1 MTRDDVLSK
10 VLGSRWSEGK
20 LERLVARERKAGN
33 WLAAGKII
41 YCQEEVDAAFVAA
54 VTRQSTPG
62 PRDLKIE
69 MQEYD
74 VRAGGSWAYIHRDPE
89 GTPYGFS
96 GVFHSVSPDRIV
108 QTFEF
113 DGYPGHVSL
122 ESVAFEDLGG
132 RTRLRVHAVYQTVE
146 DRDGMVESGMETGL
160 TEGFERLDELLASA
174 VRA

>member
-1 MTRDDVLSK
+1 MTEHNPVTVTAQPGVPFIDIVRELEAPVADVY
-10 VLGSRWSEGK
+10 RAYTEPD
-20 LERLVARERKAGN
+20 LVAQ
-33 WLAAGKII
+33 WL
-41 YCQEEVDAAFVAA
+41 
-54 VTRQSTPG
+54 G

-69 MQEYD
+69 IQEYD
-74 VRAGGSWAYIHRDPE
+74 VRPGGSWAYIHRDPE
-89 GTPYGFS
+89 GAPYGFS
-96 GVFHSVSPDRIV
+96 GVFHSVAPERIV

-132 RTRLRVHAVYQTVE
+132 RTRVRIHAVYQTLE
-146 DRDGMVESGMETGL
+146 DRDGMVESGMEAGL